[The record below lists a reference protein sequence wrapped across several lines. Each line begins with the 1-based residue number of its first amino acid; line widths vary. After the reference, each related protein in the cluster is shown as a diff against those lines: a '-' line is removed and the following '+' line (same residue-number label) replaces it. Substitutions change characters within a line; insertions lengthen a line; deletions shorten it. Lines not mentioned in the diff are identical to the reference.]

1 MSRSFRVALTFDA
14 EHPDRPARPDGADG
28 LLDRLAAAGVRSTW
42 FVQGRWAEAHPTTA
56 RRIVGDGHRVGNHSH
71 YHARLS
77 LLRTAAIATDIW
89 AVEAAI
95 AEATGADPRPWF
107 RCLFGDGARNARI
120 RAVVERLGYREVG
133 WHVDAGDWDPA
144 RSSVLVA
151 RDVVRMAI
159 AAGDGAVVLLHAWPD
174 QTLAALPTIIGGLR
188 EAGASLVTLD
198 ELPTDRLPDGAE

>member
-1 MSRSFRVALTFDA
+1 MSTPFRIALTFDA
-14 EHPDRPARPDGADG
+14 EHPDRPARPVGADG
-28 LLDRLAAAGVRSTW
+28 LLDRLAEAGVRSTW

-56 RRIVGDGHRVGNHSH
+56 RRIIGDGHRVGNHSH

-77 LLRTAAIATDIW
+77 LLRTAAIATDIR
-89 AVEAAI
+89 AAEAAI

-107 RCLFGDGARNARI
+107 RCPFGDGARNARI

-144 RSSVLVA
+144 RSAGLVA

-159 AAGDGAVVLLHAWPD
+159 EVGDGAVVLLHAWPD

-188 EAGASLVTLD
+188 EAGADLVTLD
-198 ELPTDRLPDGAE
+198 ELDADRLPDGPS